1 MKMKFFVLIFLGLYN
16 YCKSQTQPP
25 ALLWSQVYPKSSF
38 DNSPERIVDF
48 CESPYQNGYFLLG
61 RLNSNDCLDTICD
74 CDYYTDNNPN
84 NSKQILY
91 KLNSNGEIDYKIC
104 MGGIQCGYFKIVSS
118 NDSNLILAGYAYRG
132 NAEFEGYDI
141 DTFTNDIVVL
151 KIDTSGNVIWRT
163 YLPGLGADDLNYLY
177 CADNNHVF
185 LLVNRFADP
194 DGIYYEHYGA
204 PQSFDEDSYVVELDE
219 NGNIIWSKAIGGNG
233 YENLKSIIRLPNND
247 LVIGGI
253 IDEDSYGYY
262 AISNSIGGLDAYVV
276 YLDSAR
282 NLKWNKRFGS
292 NGIDYLSG
300 ILPLHN
306 NEIMLKCSVADS
318 ATADVYLSHG
328 NIEIGI
334 YIIDTLGNIIKSKAF
349 GGNKYDRSGLLNY
362 KFFKYED
369 KIGIHAETN
378 STNGDIIPMYPNSN
392 TITNWLFTIDTS
404 LNLLNSYNLGSNIQY
419 NEDIAITYYFDNNSF
434 IVAEILSANCD
445 SYSIEVEPN
454 GAYWLYNID
463 QYTFISH
470 ILKDDLKVKIIPN
483 PVRDKAIIE
492 LEGADVLKAKFLTVY
507 DGSGRIINTI
517 KLNRN
522 KESLNVSDVPSG
534 FYVYE
539 VTDSKKQ
546 KLFSG
551 KIMVQK

>member
-1 MKMKFFVLIFLGLYN
+1 MGLYN

-25 ALLWSQVYPKSSF
+25 ALLWSLVYPKSSF
-38 DNSPERIVDF
+38 DNNPERIVDF

-194 DGIYYEHYGA
+194 DGIYNEHYGA
-204 PQSFDEDSYVVELDE
+204 PQSFDEDSYVVEIDN

-233 YENLKSIIRLPNND
+233 YENLKSIVRLPNND
-247 LVIGGI
+247 LVIGGG

-282 NLKWNKRFGS
+282 NLIWNKRFGS
-292 NGIDYLSG
+292 NGTEFCRG
-300 ILPLHN
+300 ILSLPDNKIFFVTTLSYDTLNTDIPRKHKL
-306 NEIMLKCSVADS
+306 NEIAAYVLDS
-318 ATADVYLSHG
+318 F
-328 NIEIGI
+328 
-334 YIIDTLGNIIKSKAF
+334 GNIINSNTY
-349 GGNKYDRSGLLNY
+349 GGDYNEYNGQSN
-362 KFFKYED
+362 FKIFQT
-369 KIGIHAETN
+369 KNAIAIHGETQ
-378 STNGDIIPMYPNSN
+378 SVDGDVSPMYPNAMGFNSSL
-392 TITNWLFTIDTS
+392 TTWVILIDS
-404 LNLLNSYNLGSNIQY
+404 DLNILKSYNLGSQSPNLYDEQISY
-419 NEDIAITYYFDNNSF
+419 TFSENNLTIAIN
-434 IVAEILSANCD
+434 LGANCD
-445 SYSIEVEPN
+445 PYNIEVEPN

-463 QYTFISH
+463 QYTLISR
-470 ILKDDLKVKIIPN
+470 IPQNDLKVKIIPN

-492 LEGADVLKAKFLTVY
+492 LKGDDVYKAKFLNVY
-507 DGSGRIINTI
+507 NGSGKIINTFKI
-517 KLNRN
+517 NQN
-522 KESLNVSDVPSG
+522 KESLNVSDIPSG